1 MKTKT
6 ATLHCDAL
14 TCRRDL
20 WNDLAPSRFEDISA
34 SFAGGEFCGFYGP
47 DGSGKGLLLNVLG
60 LLEPPDSGTLAINGI
75 LTGALEPEDA
85 RQLRN
90 ETFGFLFNHPCLL
103 PSFSVAENVAMPLFR
118 ICGGDARAARD
129 RTMEMLEFCG
139 IDALETTLAGRLD
152 AEVRTLVAL
161 ARALVH
167 QPEVLVAISPRENTT
182 LLALGRRAAAE
193 LGLCVLWAGSED
205 ALRPHAHRLLEMDGG
220 RIIRETCP

>member
-1 MKTKT
+1 MT
-6 ATLHCDAL
+6 AMLHCESL
-14 TCRRDL
+14 SCRRDL
-20 WNDLAPSRFEDISA
+20 WNDLAPSRVENICA
-34 SFAGGEFCGFYGP
+34 SFAEGEFCGFCGP

-60 LLEPPDSGTLAINGI
+60 LLEPPDSGTIAINGI
-75 LTGALEPEDA
+75 LAGALDPEDA
-85 RQLRN
+85 QQLRN

-118 ICGGDARAARD
+118 ICGGDAREARD

-152 AEVRTLVAL
+152 AEARTRTAL

-167 QPEVLVAISPRENTT
+167 QPGVLIAISPRENDA
-182 LLALGRRAAAE
+182 LLTLGRRAADE

-205 ALRPHAHRLLEMDGG
+205 ALRPHAHRLLHLDGG
-220 RIIRETCP
+220 QIIGDSRP